1 MKLFATI
8 LATST
13 MLTLQTGW
21 MNSAEAREDLPIR
34 VGLSDSSRQVTLRV
48 STGTPVEVLAP
59 IGWQRL
65 GQLSAN
71 TALQVNYSQGQLK
84 LNIQSDQQ
92 VYKGLRLGQTDQEGT
107 LVGLNNT
114 WYRGSINLTPT
125 ARGITVVNEVPLE
138 QYLYSVVPSEMPSSW
153 PLEALKS
160 QAVAARTYAIS
171 SLGSYRSKGY
181 DVVATTASQVYLG
194 VKSESNLS
202 TQAVTQTNGEILTHA
217 GKAIHAYFHSCSG
230 GQTESGADL
239 WAPFAYLR
247 SVADYDQASP
257 KHVWHTEMSQ
267 SEMKSK
273 LANLG
278 VRVGDV
284 LALSTVKRTSSG
296 RVKTLQVWGKEGQK
310 LVDGAKARVA
320 FGLNSTFF
328 NVGAIDA
335 RGELQKKP
343 SADSVP
349 TTFQFAGRGWGHGL
363 GMSQWG
369 ARQLALNGYAH
380 RDILNHYYPSTQL
393 GPLNKAQFRMAYN
406 P

>member
-1 MKLFATI
+1 
-8 LATST
+8 
-13 MLTLQTGW
+13 
-21 MNSAEAREDLPIR
+21 MNSAQARADLPIR
-34 VGLSDSSRQVTLRV
+34 VGLADGTRQVTLRV

-71 TALQVNYSQGQLK
+71 TSLQVNYSQGQLK

-107 LVGLNNT
+107 LVGLNNA
-114 WYRGSINLTPT
+114 WYRGSLNLTPT

-138 QYLYSVVPSEMPSSW
+138 QYLYSVVPSEMPASW

-202 TQAVTQTNGEILTHA
+202 TQAVAQTNGEILTHA

-239 WAPFAYLR
+239 WAPFAYLK

-273 LANLG
+273 LAHLG

-296 RVKTLQVWGKEGQK
+296 RVKTLQVWGKDGQK
-310 LVDGAKARVA
+310 LIDGAKARMA

-343 SADSVP
+343 SAESVP
-349 TTFQFAGRGWGHGL
+349 VSFQFAGRGWGHGL